1 MPQNNECRDSK
12 FKLCFKLKQATPL
25 IHFQANQSGA
35 TLRATELKPKFD
47 RFLKEYVF
55 GGSVPSKFLIDKEK
69 DALNYKVKIEQNLEP
84 KEDIPK
90 KNSLFFGNM
99 QSDDISDE
107 GLDRFGKKYYKK
119 SNKEFKIEFFSFNK
133 ELLKLIQDNFEAFLA
148 NTNFGTRQ
156 SKGYGSF
163 YLANKKFNASL
174 IKADRVYSFTTK
186 KWEQDIKLLYQFLRQ
201 GINLPRTQNPF
212 YSKPAIF
219 AYAKNRGWQ
228 WDKKSIKEHFFNNK
242 LQQQIQAHKSDVLE
256 YSSNT
261 KYLLRDLFGLSSSQ
275 DWMATYNNAKIEKE
289 HNTQN
294 DDEKIERFKSPITFK
309 VVDNRVYFWVNDTLN
324 SFLNKEF
331 RITVNTQNNNEL
343 LLSTP
348 PEFDFNDFFDFTFN
362 RLNLATHIE
371 EKFHNTNEY
380 KLLDKILTEIRGR

>member
-1 MPQNNECRDSK
+1 MPQSDCEHNNY
-12 FKLCFKLKQATPL
+12 KLCFKLKQHTPL

-47 RFLKEYVF
+47 RFLKEYAF
-55 GGSVPSKFLIDKEK
+55 GGSVPEEFLIDKEK

-84 KEDIPK
+84 KEDIPER
-90 KNSLFFGNM
+90 NSLFFGNM
-99 QSDDISDE
+99 QPSDVSDE
-107 GLDRFGKKYYKK
+107 EWNRFGKKYYKK
-119 SNKEFKIEFFSFNK
+119 SNREFKIEFFSFNTD
-133 ELLKLIQDNFEAFLA
+133 LLNCIKDNFEAFLA

-163 YLANKKFNASL
+163 YLADKKFNPSL

-186 KWEQDIKLLYQFLRQ
+186 NWEQDIKLLYQFLRQ
-201 GINLPRTQNPF
+201 GINLPRPNNPF

-219 AYAKNRGWQ
+219 AYAKSKGWQ
-228 WDKKSIKEHFFNNK
+228 WDKKSIKEQFFNNK
-242 LQQQIQAHKSDVLE
+242 LQQQIQAYSSDVLE
-256 YSSNT
+256 YSSDT
-261 KYLLRDLFGLSSSQ
+261 KYLVRDLFGLSSSQ
-275 DWMATYNNAKIEKE
+275 EWMSYNARVEKV
-289 HNTQN
+289 HNTQD

-309 VVDNRVYFWVNDTLN
+309 VVDNRVYFWVNNTLN
-324 SFLNKEF
+324 SFLDREF
-331 RITVNTQNNNEL
+331 KITVSTQNNNEL

-371 EKFHNTNEY
+371 EKFHSTNEY
-380 KLLDKILTEIRGR
+380 KSLDRILTEIRGR